1 MSLITSALM
10 MEAETVF
17 KILDCNSIL
26 ITHKDFTEFTNTTRT
41 TKSRIRWAGHEG
53 DEKFVQN
60 FSRKA

>member
-26 ITHKDFTEFTNTTRT
+26 ITLKDFNEFTNTART
-41 TKSRIRWAGHEG
+41 TKSTIRWAGHGE
-53 DEKFVQN
+53 DEKCVQN
-60 FSRKA
+60 SIWKA